1 VSIVTEKLFSGF
13 AHYLG
18 VDEFA
23 DIADPGEAAAQTRVT
38 SVPAGRD
45 SGTAVS
51 ILPISV
57 IS

>member
-1 VSIVTEKLFSGF
+1 MTGKLFSGY

-23 DIADPGEAAAQTRVT
+23 DLVDPGEEAAQARVT
-38 SVPAGRD
+38 TVPAGRD
-45 SGTAVS
+45 SRLAVS